1 MRVIT
6 SSPFVLL
13 AALLQPVWADWQYH
27 SRPDLSPPKLN
38 ITVWADS
45 DDVESGLIFV
55 APYQGFVPGSHG
67 PAQPGAYIFRD
78 NGDLVWSGLGYF
90 GGWTANFRP
99 DVFNGKP
106 MLRATQG
113 LMKERGLMHGNYG
126 ILDDNYK
133 FIKSFQAR
141 THHHLSVHEFL
152 VLDGKTVLIESPIP
166 TIHDLK
172 PYGGERGQTWILAGS
187 FQEVDIESG
196 AVLFEWNSLD
206 HVDPTYSALPLKG
219 GRGTSVGY
227 GTSTADAYNYF
238 HINSIA
244 KDDQGHYLISAR
256 NYAAIFKINGTSGDV
271 IWQLGGF
278 HNQSSFKI
286 EPDTRFAYQ
295 HDARYISRS
304 DDGTI
309 EVISLHD
316 NAAHSIAETISNVSR
331 ALYIQLN
338 HTAGTASTLRSYP
351 APDGLLAYSQ
361 GNAQLLPNGNTFANW
376 GQAGAITEF
385 REDGKV
391 LFHAYLDSQ
400 PEGQFVQSYRG
411 FRYNWTGT
419 SFEEPAIVALKGQG
433 DDKPV
438 NIYVSWNG
446 DTRATAWRFYAER
459 DSGLNGKFD
468 LGEVTRVGFETHLEV
483 KNLADDEG
491 VHYYAEA
498 VDAEG
503 IILASSKTVSLID
516 RTFAESN
523 LAAITTSIASHEN
536 SQLFFHS

>member
-13 AALLQPVWADWQYH
+13 GALLQPVWADWQYH

-38 ITVWADS
+38 ITVRADS

-55 APYQGFVPGSHG
+55 APYQGFVPCSHG

-141 THHHLSVHEFL
+141 SHHHLSVHEFL
-152 VLDGKTVLIESPIP
+152 VQDGKTVLIESPIP

-172 PYGGERGQTWILAGS
+172 PYGGEKGQNWILAGS
-187 FQEVDIESG
+187 FQEVDIETGS
-196 AVLFEWNSLD
+196 VLFEWNSLD

-256 NYAAIFKINGTSGDV
+256 NYAAIFKINGTNGDV

-286 EPDTRFAYQ
+286 ESSARFAYQ

-316 NAAHSIAETISNVSR
+316 NAAHSVGETISNVSR

-459 DSGLNGKFD
+459 DSGLGEKFILGK
-468 LGEVTRVGFETHLEV
+468 VARVGFETHLEV

-498 VDAEG
+498 IDAEG
-503 IILASSKTVSLID
+503 IVLASSKMVSLTD
-516 RTFAESN
+516 RTFAVSN
-523 LAAITTSIASHEN
+523 LAAVTTSIASHEN
-536 SQLFFHS
+536 SQLFLHS

>member
-1 MRVIT
+1 M
-6 SSPFVLL
+6 
-13 AALLQPVWADWQYH
+13 
-27 SRPDLSPPKLN
+27 
-38 ITVWADS
+38 
-45 DDVESGLIFV
+45 
-55 APYQGFVPGSHG
+55 
-67 PAQPGAYIFRD
+67 
-78 NGDLVWSGLGYF
+78 
-90 GGWTANFRP
+90 
-99 DVFNGKP
+99 
-106 MLRATQG
+106 
-113 LMKERGLMHGNYG
+113 
-126 ILDDNYK
+126 
-133 FIKSFQAR
+133 
-141 THHHLSVHEFL
+141 
-152 VLDGKTVLIESPIP
+152 
-166 TIHDLK
+166 
-172 PYGGERGQTWILAGS
+172 
-187 FQEVDIESG
+187 
-196 AVLFEWNSLD
+196 
-206 HVDPTYSALPLKG
+206 
-219 GRGTSVGY
+219 
-227 GTSTADAYNYF
+227 
-238 HINSIA
+238 
-244 KDDQGHYLISAR
+244 
-256 NYAAIFKINGTSGDV
+256 
-271 IWQLGGF
+271 GGF

-286 EPDTRFAYQ
+286 ESSARFAYQ

-316 NAAHSIAETISNVSR
+316 NAAHSVGETISNVSR

-459 DSGLNGKFD
+459 DSGLGEKFI
-468 LGEVTRVGFETHLEV
+468 LGNVARVGFETHLEV

-498 VDAEG
+498 IDAEG
-503 IILASSKTVSLID
+503 IVLASSKIVSLID
-516 RTFAESN
+516 RTFAVSN
-523 LAAITTSIASHEN
+523 LAAVTTSIASHEN
-536 SQLFFHS
+536 SQLFLHS